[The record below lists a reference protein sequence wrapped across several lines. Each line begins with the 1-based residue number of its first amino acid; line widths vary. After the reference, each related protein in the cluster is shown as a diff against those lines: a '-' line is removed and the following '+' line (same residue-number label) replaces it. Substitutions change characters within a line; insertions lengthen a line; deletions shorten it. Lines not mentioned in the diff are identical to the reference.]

1 MIPAQFDVQDV
12 GYRYGAAVALAD
24 ISFEVRKGEIFGLLG
39 PNGAGKTTL
48 LSILSGLR
56 AATSGRVF
64 VEGEELLPHR
74 RALKRKLGL
83 VPQELALYPEL
94 TAAEN
99 LRFFGALYRLPTAEL
114 ERRVRTILDMIGL
127 TERADH
133 RASTFSGGMQRRL
146 NLGIALVH
154 EPSVLLLDEPTAG
167 VDPQSRNH
175 LFEGIRRLN
184 SEGMTILY
192 TSHYMEEV
200 QALCDRI
207 GILDHGRMIACDTLP
222 QLLGRLPSQI
232 RFRVAQPP
240 TNWNGLE
247 TAGTKLTHAP
257 DASCLECHD
266 PATTLVHLTTW
277 CGERSLRLTRLES
290 ETPTLE
296 KVFLHLTGDTLRD

>member
-1 MIPAQFDVQDV
+1 LYVTIEPCPNRKVLKYYHGSPGERYRLFTCCKRSIAVQASSNTSRRKDQ
-12 GYRYGAAVALAD
+12 VASRFGVLA
-24 ISFEVRKGEIFGLLG
+24 SR
-39 PNGAGKTTL
+39 
-48 LSILSGLR
+48 
-56 AATSGRVF
+56 
-64 VEGEELLPHR
+64 R
-74 RALKRKLGL
+74 RARRIAGC
-83 VPQELALYPEL
+83 
-94 TAAEN
+94 
-99 LRFFGALYRLPTAEL
+99 RALYRLPTAEL

-222 QLLGRLPSQI
+222 HLLGRLPSQI

-240 TNWNGLE
+240 ANWNGLE